1 MKFRTT
7 APKRTCNK
15 KYSNY
20 RKYKS
25 HLRSDFN
32 KRCGYTNCPDFWFGG
47 PSAFHIDHFKPTS
60 KYPELES
67 EYSNLVYCCSYIN
80 ILKSN
85 DEGGYLDPC
94 DTDYNKHFE
103 RDNEGYIYPK
113 KDSKKAA
120 YMYHTLQ
127 MYLRRYQI
135 IWLLDELTQRI
146 DKLDD
151 IIDNNKNVSNAIKN
165 AYFDIN
171 RKFHKYRRFLSVE
184 Q

>member
-1 MKFRTT
+1 
-7 APKRTCNK
+7 
-15 KYSNY
+15 
-20 RKYKS
+20 
-25 HLRSDFN
+25 
-32 KRCGYTNCPDFWFGG
+32 
-47 PSAFHIDHFKPTS
+47 
-60 KYPELES
+60 
-67 EYSNLVYCCSYIN
+67 
-80 ILKSN
+80 
-85 DEGGYLDPC
+85 
-94 DTDYNKHFE
+94 
-103 RDNEGYIYPK
+103 
-113 KDSKKAA
+113 
-120 YMYHTLQ
+120 MYHTLQ